1 MATEDGEGEPL
12 ANSRQVGTP
21 GLRANKLLREI
32 AVDLH
37 GREQVDAGWHADSR
51 MRAELR
57 RLVRGAMDEA
67 AARRPAR

>member
-21 GLRANKLLREI
+21 GLRANKPLREI
-32 AVDLH
+32 AIDLH

-51 MRAELR
+51 MRVGLR
-57 RLVRGAMDEA
+57 WMLQRAKAGSA
-67 AARRPAR
+67 AGPETA